1 MKEDNKKFI
10 DPDQF
15 KKRILKIME
24 LKNMTMDDL
33 YDALNNEVGY
43 EISKNNIGVYI
54 QRSPNTNFLY
64 AICKALGVSSD
75 YLLGLSDENILNSG
89 FDYGY
94 REKRYKKYLCE
105 NYYFYYYPTVSNSP
119 TKINVAKLS
128 INFDGRYKAEL
139 KIQTD
144 ENEQKRYIGEF
155 ILSKNY
161 EVGYI
166 NLIGINVG
174 EIVNLSFHDPNING
188 EMIKT
193 EILVGA
199 MLSVS
204 CGDFKRAPVMSKFI
218 LSRHKIDDN
227 HMDAIKANLTLNN
240 KYIEI
245 DEDCF
250 KAAFN
255 SIDLDDSLK
264 KKIMLRLTS
273 AFQGNNQFKIEESIE
288 ELDLNSLLKMKIFS
302 RLSNSNY
309 SSSFNEIENIII
321 DSDLN
326 KAIKREILTD
336 LSVRLQGNTYFR
348 FEEAFILNTVAKDF
362 KLSFEQSINI
372 LNALRIKSISNA
384 NCKINH
390 KVDSRL
396 YDILKPNEQNK

>member
-1 MKEDNKKFI
+1 MKDDNKKFI
-10 DPDQF
+10 EPNQF
-15 KKRILKIME
+15 KERILKVME
-24 LKNMTMDDL
+24 LKNITMEDL
-33 YDALNNEVGY
+33 HDILNNEIKY
-43 EISKNNIGVYI
+43 EISKNNIGIYI

-64 AICKALGVSSD
+64 ALCKALGVSAD

-89 FDYGY
+89 FDYRY
-94 REKRYKKYLCE
+94 REKRYSKYEC
-105 NYYFYYYPTVSNSP
+105 NDYYFYFYPTVSNSP
-119 TKINVAKLS
+119 TKVNVAKLS
-128 INFDGRYKAEL
+128 ITYDGRYKAEL

-166 NLIGINVG
+166 NLIGVNLG

-199 MLSVS
+199 MLSIS
-204 CGDFKRAPVMSKFI
+204 SGDFKRAPVMSRFI
-218 LSRHKIDDN
+218 LSRQKIDEA

-250 KAAFN
+250 IEAFN
-255 SIDLDDSLK
+255 NVDLDDSLK
-264 KKIMLRLTS
+264 EKIMSRLTS
-273 AFQGNNQFKIEESIE
+273 AFQGNNNFKFKDAVNN
-288 ELDLNSLLKMKIFS
+288 LDLNDLLKMKMFS
-302 RLSNSNY
+302 SLTSVVHSNDL
-309 SSSFNEIENIII
+309 IKLENTINNME
-321 DSDLN
+321 LN
-326 KAIKREILTD
+326 KLLKDKIASELANKF
-336 LSVRLQGNTYFR
+336 QGNTYFR
-348 FEEAFILNTVAKDF
+348 FEEAFILNTVTKDF

-372 LNALRIKSISNA
+372 LNALRINSISNA

-390 KVDSRL
+390 KVDTRL
-396 YDILKPNEQNK
+396 YDFFKLYN